1 MQSRIL
7 GGSEMMHGGFLKSS
21 AKVQLFF
28 DICKRE
34 HKKGVGVTP
43 FRKFISLYL
52 RAEGVIGFAVALD
65 EQLTVFDQLLS
76 SSLQR
81 G

>member
-43 FRKFISLYL
+43 FHYLFVNSFHCTSRAALTPADVHRTSLVRLYRFI
-52 RAEGVIGFAVALD
+52 
-65 EQLTVFDQLLS
+65 
-76 SSLQR
+76 
-81 G
+81 